1 MTWKHHQTGRQ
12 NSRKQNVCREQAH
25 SRDEWP
31 APSLIFYCK
40 QQKYLP
46 MYSRAL
52 RGERMGLTAM
62 MAPRIPPLPLQP
74 VPLLLNLT
82 FPLLTNTERCKYN
95 AFFCP
100 HIPAEYL
107 WMFCPWWV
115 IVSMFARH
123 DAADRLS
130 FVVFPDRKQG
140 TKGCIMRK
148 HMAADRK
155 ISYSRKERKKSI
167 AHCLFLLPELRAN
180 RMILGPKFNLQEEK

>member
-40 QQKYLP
+40 QQEYLP

-74 VPLLLNLT
+74 VLLMLNLWHSHSWQIQNAASIMPFFAPT
-82 FPLLTNTERCKYN
+82 FQLNTCECFALDGWLFPCLPDMMRQTGWVLW
-95 AFFCP
+95 FFQ
-100 HIPAEYL
+100 IEN
-107 WMFCPWWV
+107 
-115 IVSMFARH
+115 
-123 DAADRLS
+123 
-130 FVVFPDRKQG
+130 
-140 TKGCIMRK
+140 KGQRG
-148 HMAADRK
+148 A
-155 ISYSRKERKKSI
+155 
-167 AHCLFLLPELRAN
+167 
-180 RMILGPKFNLQEEK
+180 